1 MKAKFT
7 TLLALI
13 AAPWL
18 AFGLSAADAAPHRRY
33 ALSQLRQ
40 SQFSQINQSE
50 TVSNQAARNT
60 AVRTNSPGYPDRY
73 GQDRYAQDRYAQVF
87 RTDYTVP
94 AGQPLV
100 TKLADDQTLYINNGE
115 TVSVRLRVDRDV
127 RATNSGVVLIPAGA
141 IVEGQFVPVDGGS
154 RFVASTLSSRGASV
168 SLSGGSDLITD
179 VKDPRQVNTG
189 SIATDA
195 AIGAAGAAVLAG
207 VLGDR
212 AIATEE
218 VLAGAAAGVI
228 VGNVTAPRVTV
239 IEADDSI
246 VVTTDRDINFS
257 QRDDF

>member
-18 AFGLSAADAAPHRRY
+18 AFGLSAADAAPYRRY
-33 ALSQLRQ
+33 GYNPGA
-40 SQFSQINQSE
+40 NP
-50 TVSNQAARNT
+50 AAVRNTAIRNT
-60 AVRTNSPGYPDRY
+60 AVRTNNANNPNRDPYAQNRNA
-73 GQDRYAQDRYAQVF
+73 QDRPERYAQVF
-87 RTDYTVP
+87 RSDYVLP
-94 AGQPLV
+94 AGQALV
-100 TKLADDQTLYINNGE
+100 TKLADDQTLYIGNGD

-127 RATNSGVVLIPAGA
+127 RATNNGAVLIPAGS

-154 RFVASTLSSRGASV
+154 QFVASTLQSRGATV
-168 SLSGGSDLITD
+168 SLSAQSELITD
-179 VKDPRQVNTG
+179 VKDPRQTNTG
-189 SIATDA
+189 AIATDA
-195 AIGAAGAAVLAG
+195 AIGAAGAAVLSG

-239 IEADDSI
+239 VEADDAI
-246 VVTTDRDINFS
+246 VLTTDRDINFS
-257 QRDDF
+257 QRDDY

>member
-7 TLLALI
+7 PLLALI

-18 AFGLSAADAAPHRRY
+18 AFGLSAANAAPRRY
-33 ALSQLRQ
+33 RT
-40 SQFSQINQSE
+40 SQFNQFNQISQA
-50 TVSNQAARNT
+50 TTRNT
-60 AVRTNSPGYPDRY
+60 AVRNRSNPPNATDRY
-73 GQDRYAQDRYAQVF
+73 GQDRYAQVF

-100 TKLADDQTLYINNGE
+100 AKLVDDQTLYINNGE
-115 TVSVRLRVDRDV
+115 TISVRLRIDRDV

-141 IVEGQFVPVDGGS
+141 FVEGQFVPVDGGS

-168 SLSGGSDLITD
+168 SLSGESELITD

-195 AIGAAGAAVLAG
+195 AIGAAGAAVLSG

-239 IEADDSI
+239 IEADDPI
-246 VVTTDRDINFS
+246 VITTDRDINFS